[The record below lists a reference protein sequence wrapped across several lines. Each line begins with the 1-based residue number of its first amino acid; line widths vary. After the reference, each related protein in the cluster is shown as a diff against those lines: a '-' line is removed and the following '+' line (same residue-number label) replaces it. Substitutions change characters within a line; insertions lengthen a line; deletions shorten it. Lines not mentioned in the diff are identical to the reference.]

1 VLKFAAAGH
10 ASELL
15 SYITLLFSTA
25 GLDLTTSERIHL
37 SNLAVMS
44 HTEQVLR
51 ATAGRVILFK
61 KFL

>member
-1 VLKFAAAGH
+1 LKFAATGH

-15 SYITLLFSTA
+15 SYITVLFSTS
-25 GLDLTTSERIHL
+25 GLDITTSERIHL

-51 ATAGRVILFK
+51 ATAGRAILLK
-61 KFL
+61 QFL